1 MKNNL
6 KEINVE
12 SYTKEERKYI
22 DLMIREI
29 IGKNK
34 EDKCNE
40 VWKEIKIWLNEPEK
54 KQELTQKLKSNLK
67 RN

>member
-1 MKNNL
+1 MKNDL
-6 KEINVE
+6 KEIDVE
-12 SYTKEERKYI
+12 PQTKEERKHI

-40 VWKEIKIWLNEPEK
+40 VWKEVKNWLNEPEK
-54 KQELTQKLKSNLK
+54 KQKLTQKLKSSL
-67 RN
+67 